1 MQIEIT
7 TRQYVEHSF
16 RGSFVTDTSS
26 IEVVERNPEQEK
38 NNLPEYAFAFRFYS
52 RTEAVI
58 DGEKLVGKPK
68 DRSSY
73 YYPNSK
79 VWTTQELIEAKK
91 ESTLITNCENN
102 GGKVVQCNMGNWQ
115 IFNEDDKI
123 I

>member
-1 MQIEIT
+1 MLIEIT

-16 RGSFVTDTSS
+16 RGSFLTDTSS
-26 IEVVERNPEQEK
+26 VEIAERNPEKEK
-38 NNLPEYAFAFRFYS
+38 NNLPEYAFAFQFYS

-68 DRSSY
+68 ERSSY

-79 VWTTQELIEAKK
+79 VWTTQELKDADK

-102 GGKVVQCNMGNWQ
+102 GGKVVQCNMGNRQ
-115 IFNEDDKI
+115 IFEEDDVI